1 MDSFPLRTGY
11 LVGTWSLSYKQTS
24 IPCGSRVWQ
33 FITCSYFLFCSS
45 FVHTKHSFLTCNNW
59 FECIAVFTYH
69 LPFFILTVHF
79 SLSKMCKVQS
89 MLITVVNKRWLIH
102 KKKVHEG
109 QQSSER
115 TSFWCRA
122 VRVKGITTSVLKNN
136 DMDRDMF
143 YKSYLCCSQVCV

>member
-79 SLSKMCKVQS
+79 SPSKMCKVQS
-89 MLITVVNKRWLIH
+89 MFITVANNRWLIH
-102 KKKVHEG
+102 KKKSMKVNK
-109 QQSSER
+109 
-115 TSFWCRA
+115 A
-122 VRVKGITTSVLKNN
+122 PKGRHFDVGPYVL
-136 DMDRDMF
+136 RE
-143 YKSYLCCSQVCV
+143 